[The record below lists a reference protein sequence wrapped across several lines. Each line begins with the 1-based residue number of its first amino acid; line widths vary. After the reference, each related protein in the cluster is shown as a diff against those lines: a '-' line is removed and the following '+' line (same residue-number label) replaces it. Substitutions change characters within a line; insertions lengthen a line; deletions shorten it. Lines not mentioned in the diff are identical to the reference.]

1 MASSSV
7 IPSSADSRRLPSL
20 DATNCL
26 TPCLTFSIS
35 AKVVSPMAALV
46 SKVARLPGRLPKV
59 NEGDRCSLLWG
70 NGGKTPAA
78 AEPWEEMELQR
89 LMLNGIC

>member
-1 MASSSV
+1 
-7 IPSSADSRRLPSL
+7 
-20 DATNCL
+20 
-26 TPCLTFSIS
+26 
-35 AKVVSPMAALV
+35 MAALV
-46 SKVARLPGRLPKV
+46 SEVAKLPKV

>member
-1 MASSSV
+1 MAFSSV
-7 IPSSADSRRLPSL
+7 IPSSADSRRLLSL

-35 AKVVSPMAALV
+35 AKVVSSMAALV
-46 SKVARLPGRLPKV
+46 SKVARLPKV

>member
-1 MASSSV
+1 
-7 IPSSADSRRLPSL
+7 
-20 DATNCL
+20 
-26 TPCLTFSIS
+26 
-35 AKVVSPMAALV
+35 MAALV